1 MPTPEAV
8 QLSEAIRRNAEDFKA
23 LCKGLDE
30 ETASRAPADRWSPKQ
45 IVSHLCGPEGVGY
58 LPTMRAFV
66 DADKPRLDLQA
77 ENPFY
82 SENRA
87 RMTFQ
92 ELLAEFDA
100 EYNRIAEF
108 TSALSEDQLSR
119 TAHIPML
126 KESPLGEHP
135 TLAQWIEGIGAY
147 HLGMHIDHMRE
158 ILQALG
164 AR

>member
-1 MPTPEAV
+1 MSAPQAV
-8 QLSEAIRRNAEDFKA
+8 QLSEMIRRNTEDFKE
-23 LCKGLDE
+23 LCKGVDE
-30 ETASRAPADRWSPKQ
+30 DTASRAPADRWSPKQ

-66 DADKPRLDLQA
+66 DQDKPRLDLQA

-82 SENRA
+82 SDNRA
-87 RMTFQ
+87 RMTFA

-100 EYNRIAEF
+100 EYGRIAAF
-108 TSALSEDQLSR
+108 ASGLSAEQLTR

-135 TLAQWIEGIGAY
+135 TLAQWIEAIGAY
-147 HLGMHIDHMRE
+147 HLGTHIDHMRE
-158 ILQALG
+158 ILKALG

>member
-1 MPTPEAV
+1 MSTPEAV
-8 QLSEAIRRNAEDFKA
+8 QLSDTIRRNAADFKA
-23 LCKGLDE
+23 LCKGIDE

-45 IVSHLCGPEGVGY
+45 ILSHLCGPEGVGY
-58 LPTMRAFV
+58 LPTMQAFV
-66 DADKPRLDLQA
+66 DQDKPRLDLVP

-87 RMTFQ
+87 RMTFD

-100 EYNRIAEF
+100 EYGRIAAFASGLTAE
-108 TSALSEDQLSR
+108 QLTR

-126 KESPLGEHP
+126 KESPLGENP
-135 TLAQWIEGIGAY
+135 TLAQWIEGIGSY
-147 HLGMHIDHMRE
+147 HLGMHIEHMRE